1 MNRHLKIAFV
11 VAPFLAIGGY
21 ALVDQYQY
29 SRQREQAKALY
40 PLEVVG
46 ECRLRP
52 AGGCLLRHPLLT
64 VRLKT
69 TDRRADGALMV
80 RLESDRPLAGGKLG
94 YGRGG
99 EAVPQRS
106 LQRAGDDG
114 QWRVSIAASD
124 LTAADRLDLR
134 MVLVSDGRIFIAEVP
149 ARF

>member
-1 MNRHLKIAFV
+1 MNRHLKIAFI

-29 SRQREQAKALY
+29 SRQREQASMLY
-40 PLEVVG
+40 PLQADG

-69 TDRRADGALMV
+69 ADRREDGGLMV
-80 RLESDRPLAGGKLG
+80 LLESDQPLTGGKLG
-94 YGRGG
+94 YGRRGG
-99 EAVPQRS
+99 VVPQRS
-106 LQRAGDDG
+106 LQPAGDG
-114 QWRVSIAASD
+114 QRWRVPITAPDLSAAG
-124 LTAADRLDLR
+124 RLDLR
-134 MVLVSDGRIFIAEVP
+134 MVLVSDGRVFIAEVP